1 MYVITGASGNTGKV
15 VARRLLVEGQK
26 VRVLGRSAENLRPLA
41 AAGAEAFVCDLTDA
55 EALTIALA
63 GARAI
68 YAMLP
73 PSMTSQH
80 YRADQNRITDAIA
93 TAIERAEVG
102 FAVSLSSV
110 GADKSEN
117 TGPVAGLHHLEQ
129 RLNRIAGLNV
139 LHLRAGYFMENTLAQ
154 IGIIK
159 ATGVAAGPL
168 RPELKLPMIAARDIG
183 VAAAEALLAL
193 DFGPRQTRELLGQRD
208 ISYAE
213 AARIIGKA
221 IGKPDLAYVRLLDEQ
236 VRAAL
241 IQTGMS
247 PNVAD
252 LILELS
258 AALNTGHV
266 AALEERS
273 ARNTTETSF
282 ETFVAEEI
290 APPLLGAG

>member
-1 MYVITGASGNTGKV
+1 MRVSLLPSGVSSIN
-15 VARRLLVEGQK
+15 
-26 VRVLGRSAENLRPLA
+26 RVAENRSP
-41 AAGAEAFVCDLTDA
+41 FT
-55 EALTIALA
+55 
-63 GARAI
+63 
-68 YAMLP
+68 
-73 PSMTSQH
+73 
-80 YRADQNRITDAIA
+80 
-93 TAIERAEVG
+93 
-102 FAVSLSSV
+102 SLSSV

-168 RPELKLPMIAARDIG
+168 RAELKLPMIAARDIG
-183 VAAAEALLAL
+183 VAAAESLLAL

-213 AARIIGKA
+213 ATRIIGKA
-221 IGKPDLAYVRLLDEQ
+221 IGKLDLAYVRLPDEQ
-236 VRAAL
+236 VRAAF

-252 LILELS
+252 LIIELS

-282 ETFVAEEI
+282 ETFVAEEF
-290 APPLLGAG
+290 APRYLGRFTAAH